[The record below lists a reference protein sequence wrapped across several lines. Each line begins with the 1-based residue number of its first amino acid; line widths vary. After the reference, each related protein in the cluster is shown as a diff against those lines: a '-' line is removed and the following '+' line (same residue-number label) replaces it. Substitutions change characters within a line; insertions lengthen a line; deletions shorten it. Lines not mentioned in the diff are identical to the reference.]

1 LYIPPVTS
9 REFYK
14 KTIGN
19 SQKRR
24 NKLEFLI
31 EYAGFLL
38 KLVTVA
44 LIIVLTFAGIFASK
58 GKEKPGGLK
67 ITKLNDN
74 YDTAKTQLE
83 NELLDKKQLKQQ
95 QKEKKKQ
102 DKLSAKAD
110 KKAKKQAPSV
120 IETKKRLFVLDFD
133 GDIQASATQTLRRE
147 ITAVLSVASA
157 DDEVVVRLES
167 GGGVVHGYGLAASQ
181 LQRIKDANLPL
192 TICVDKVAA
201 SGGYMM
207 ACVADKIIAA
217 PFAIL
222 GSIGV
227 VAQVPNIH
235 RLLDKSLVDV
245 ELHTAGK
252 YKRTLTMLGENTDE
266 GREKFKQDLE
276 DTHVLFKEFVS
287 SARPV
292 IDIEA
297 IATGDVWYG
306 SQALKNNLVDQ
317 VSTSDAYLVSHF
329 DSADV
334 VSVRYQEP
342 KKLAEKL
349 GLSVLSA
356 LEAKATK
363 WVTKVSQFRG
373 Y

>member
-1 LYIPPVTS
+1 
-9 REFYK
+9 
-14 KTIGN
+14 
-19 SQKRR
+19 
-24 NKLEFLI
+24 LEFLI

-38 KLVTVA
+38 KMVTVA

-58 GKEKPGGLK
+58 SKEKSGDLK
-67 ITKLNDN
+67 VTKLNEN
-74 YDTAKTQLE
+74 YDATKLLLE
-83 NELLDKKQLKQQ
+83 GELVDKKQLKLQ

-102 DKLSAKAD
+102 DKITAKAD
-110 KKAKKQAPSV
+110 KKAKKEGHKKAEEDS
-120 IETKKRLFVLDFD
+120 KKRLFVLDFD
-133 GDIQASATQTLRRE
+133 GDIQASATQALRRE
-147 ITAVLSVASA
+147 ITAVLSVATPK
-157 DDEVVVRLES
+157 DEVVVRLES

-227 VAQVPNIH
+227 VAQIPNIH

-252 YKRTLTMLGENTDE
+252 YKRTLTMIGENTDE

-292 IDIEA
+292 IDIDA

-306 SQALKNNLVDQ
+306 SQALKNNLIDK

-334 VSVRYQEP
+334 VSIHYQAP

-349 GLSVLSA
+349 GFSVLSA
-356 LEAKATK
+356 VEEKASK
-363 WVTKVSQFRG
+363 WVSKLSQYKG